1 MASRLIGV
9 WVVVAVVSAHVLVL
23 TRGLDAF

>member
-9 WVVVAVVSAHVLVL
+9 WVVVAVVSAYVLVL